1 MAKSV
6 PVPVEGFATR
16 SGLIQEER
24 LRVAGAFAALLLA
37 ALVLSG
43 GLLWRE
49 HARARDHRPPP
60 PAAAE
65 AR

>member
-1 MAKSV
+1 MAKS
-6 PVPVEGFATR
+6 VPVEGFATR

-24 LRVAGAFAALLLA
+24 RRVAGAFAALLLA

-49 HARARDHRPPP
+49 HSRARIQHPA
-60 PAAAE
+60 PAAAAQ